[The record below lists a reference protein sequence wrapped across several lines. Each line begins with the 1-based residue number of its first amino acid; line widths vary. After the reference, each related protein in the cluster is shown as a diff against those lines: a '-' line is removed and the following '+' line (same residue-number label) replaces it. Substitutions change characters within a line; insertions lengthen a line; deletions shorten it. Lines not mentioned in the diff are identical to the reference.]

1 MIVLDIE
8 TVPLGSEPVFYPS
21 QFEGVKIPANYKDP
35 EKIRVYTKDNLE
47 KQVTEHVAKEREKFD
62 AELIEWKK
70 GALKAVRSQIVCICA
85 YDTVVQD
92 SFAMASNDE
101 TDLLLKFT
109 DWICWRGSN
118 ESIFCG
124 HNVRFDLQMLR
135 THACLSGIL
144 EPLKKILTFDK
155 WAKNIQDTMEIWAGV
170 RYDDRT
176 KLTDIAQ
183 YLGLEV
189 GNGDT
194 TGADIYDF
202 YKAGRLEEIKTK
214 CLNDVLLTYEV
225 WKRIK

>member
-8 TVPLGSEPVFYPS
+8 TVPLGSEPVFNPA

-47 KQVTEHVAKEREKFD
+47 KQVTEHLEKEKEKYQ
-62 AELIEWKK
+62 AELTEWKK

-85 YDTVVQD
+85 LDTVTG
-92 SFAMASNDE
+92 SIFRWASNDE

-109 DWICWRGSN
+109 DWLYIHGSTG
-118 ESIFCG
+118 SIFCG
-124 HNVRFDLQMLR
+124 HNIRFDLQMLR

-144 EPLKKILTFDK
+144 EQLKKILTFDK
-155 WAKNIQDTMEIWAGV
+155 WARNIQDTMEIWAGV

-202 YKAGRLEEIKTK
+202 YKAGRFEEIKTK